1 VSLGTALLNA
11 GQESGYVYAADQPI
25 PGARVTALQGD
36 MKVVGYTDEHG
47 RYVLNLGPGMWDI
60 QVEILGLTPAHQQV
74 TVGEQAGVKDFTME
88 MPKYGQAAAPEAAV
102 IPAAPATATPG
113 QGGRGRGRG
122 GPGGGQGRGGP
133 GGFQGRGGPG
143 GFQAAGGARGGG
155 AAGATQAP
163 GFQNAQVT
171 ATQEGQDALAAAA
184 AAGPSALGLGDDTGD
199 QAFLVNGSTSDGLG
213 AASDFERQR
222 QQGGGRGG
230 PGGGGPGGAGDAS
243 GLGIPPGMSALD
255 NSNLGLG
262 GLGADAINGGFGG
275 GAAAGG
281 GGAGFGGG
289 GGGGGGRGGGGG
301 GGGGGR
307 GGGGRGGGGGGGARG
322 GGRGGRGNPNAS
334 FGNRRRNTKP
344 AFQGSIALTLAN
356 SALNAAPFSLNGTPA
371 AKPSSDRAAYVGN
384 LAGPMIIPKIMN
396 WQRAQFQL
404 NYQGTTAR
412 SPTSSL
418 SEVPTPDQRMGN
430 FSGLTVANNP
440 VTIFDPLSGQ
450 PFMNNTIPLTRLD
463 NAASKLLS
471 YYPQPTYSI
480 GGILPGTSSC
490 AAPCTQNYRLVASPP
505 STSQNM
511 GVRLNAPLNNK
522 DRLNFNIQYQGRNST
537 TEQLFGFRDT
547 GTGYGTSGSI
557 GWNHSFAPRFNNV
570 ATVSYSRNVAQ
581 SNPYFATT
589 KTNVAFLAGIVGTSQ
604 APIDYGPPSIGI
616 SSFGT
621 LSDGIYQ
628 LTRPQTLSFT
638 DNVTYVWKRKHNFTF
653 GYMVRVADSPN
664 NNEQSSRGQFSFD
677 GQATAQYLNG
687 VAVKN
692 TGYGFAD
699 FLLGLPYTSSIQLAT
714 NDYLRNWATAGF
726 VQDDYRVARGVTVN
740 VGLRYEYFAPDTE
753 KYGRLTNM
761 VLNSSQ
767 TEAALVTPS
776 GAILPGSVTPLP
788 GQNVSP
794 FTQQSL
800 PSSLVEPER
809 MMFSPRIGVAWR
821 PSQKHSTNFRAGYSI
836 FHSGGAYGT
845 IANNMLGQPPFTE
858 NTINTSCVPNCSAT
872 STPLTLANGF
882 PSSAGVNTLTNTWAI
897 NPNQKLPYAQNWTF
911 TVAQTLPHNVLLELE
926 YIGTKG
932 TDLTI
937 NEAPAV
943 SAAGA
948 AVIGNTK
955 AFSYNTWGAN
965 STYNAGQARVTR
977 RFSTGMSG
985 VVLYTFSKA
994 IDDASSFNGTGGT
1007 VVQDP
1012 NNWALE
1018 RGLSSFDQRHQL
1030 SFTYMLSSPV
1040 GVRGFMRNGG
1050 WKTHALAGWTLQGT
1064 YKWATG
1070 TPLTATVSGAQ
1081 SNGGGLAVV
1090 GGSERAEATGL
1101 PLQGGPGQYFNPLA
1115 FTTPPPGQ
1123 LGNAGVD
1130 TITGPVQTSLNAT
1143 LNRAWRI
1150 GESRRQLQFRL
1161 SATNALNHVTIT
1173 GFGTAV
1179 GASTYDLATAA
1190 SATRTVTAMFRFSF

>member
-1 VSLGTALLNA
+1 
-11 GQESGYVYAADQPI
+11 
-25 PGARVTALQGD
+25 
-36 MKVVGYTDEHG
+36 
-47 RYVLNLGPGMWDI
+47 
-60 QVEILGLTPAHQQV
+60 
-74 TVGEQAGVKDFTME
+74 
-88 MPKYGQAAAPEAAV
+88 
-102 IPAAPATATPG
+102 
-113 QGGRGRGRG
+113 
-122 GPGGGQGRGGP
+122 
-133 GGFQGRGGPG
+133 
-143 GFQAAGGARGGG
+143 
-155 AAGATQAP
+155 
-163 GFQNAQVT
+163 
-171 ATQEGQDALAAAA
+171 
-184 AAGPSALGLGDDTGD
+184 
-199 QAFLVNGSTSDGLG
+199 
-213 AASDFERQR
+213 
-222 QQGGGRGG
+222 
-230 PGGGGPGGAGDAS
+230 
-243 GLGIPPGMSALD
+243 
-255 NSNLGLG
+255 
-262 GLGADAINGGFGG
+262 
-275 GAAAGG
+275 
-281 GGAGFGGG
+281 
-289 GGGGGGRGGGGG
+289 
-301 GGGGGR
+301 
-307 GGGGRGGGGGGGARG
+307 
-322 GGRGGRGNPNAS
+322 
-334 FGNRRRNTKP
+334 
-344 AFQGSIALTLAN
+344 
-356 SALNAAPFSLNGTPA
+356 
-371 AKPSSDRAAYVGN
+371 
-384 LAGPMIIPKIMN
+384 MIIPKIMN

-404 NYQGTTAR
+404 NYQGTTQR
-412 SPTSSL
+412 SATSNL
-418 SEVPTPDQRMGN
+418 SEVPTPDQRAGI
-430 FSGLTVANNP
+430 FTGLSVANNP
-440 VTIFDPLSGQ
+440 VKIYDPLSGQ
-450 PFMNNTIPLTRLD
+450 PFMNNTIPLARFENNL
-463 NAASKLLS
+463 AVMGLLK
-471 YYPQPTYSI
+471 YYPPPTYSI
-480 GGILPGTSSC
+480 GGIVPGTASC

-505 STSQNM
+505 TTSQNM
-511 GVRLNAPLNNK
+511 SVRLNAPLNNK
-522 DRLNFNIQYQGRNST
+522 DRLNFNIQYQGRNSA

-547 GTGYGTSGSI
+547 GTGYGTSASI

-570 ATVSYSRNVAQ
+570 ATVSYSRNVTQ
-581 SNPYFATT
+581 SNPYFAATNN
-589 KTNVAFLAGIVGTSQ
+589 NVALAAGITGTSQ

-616 SSFGT
+616 TSFGT
-621 LSDGIYQ
+621 LSDGIYS

-653 GYMVRVADSPN
+653 GYMVRVADNAN
-664 NNEQSSRGQFSFD
+664 NNEQSARGQFSFD
-677 GQATAQYLNG
+677 GQATAQYVDG
-687 VAVKN
+687 VALKN

-753 KYGRLTNM
+753 KYGRLADM
-761 VLNSSQ
+761 VLNPQ
-767 TEAALVTPS
+767 MTEAAQVIPES
-776 GAILPGSVTPLP
+776 GK
-788 GQNVSP
+788 NVDP
-794 FTQQSL
+794 FTRQAL
-800 PSSLVEPER
+800 PSSLVR
-809 MMFSPRIGVAWR
+809 SQKMMFSPRIGVAWR

-858 NTINTSCVPNCSAT
+858 NAINTSCVPNCSAT
-872 STPLTLANGF
+872 NTQLTLANGF
-882 PSSAGVNTLTNTWAI
+882 PSSAGTNTLTNTWAI

-943 SAAGA
+943 SATGA

-994 IDDASSFNGTGGT
+994 IDNASSFNGTGGT
-1007 VVQDP
+1007 VVQNP

-1018 RGLSSFDQRHQL
+1018 RGLSSFDQRHKL

-1064 YKWATG
+1064 YNWATG

-1081 SNGGGLAVV
+1081 SNIGGLGAV
-1090 GGSERAEATGL
+1090 GGASRAEATGL
-1101 PLQGGPGQYFNPLA
+1101 PIQGGPGEYFNPLA

-1179 GASTYDLATAA
+1179 GASTYDLATQA